1 MAIGELMNG
10 ESPKDLLPDE
20 LPRIAW
26 RES

>member
-1 MAIGELMNG
+1 MVIGELMDG